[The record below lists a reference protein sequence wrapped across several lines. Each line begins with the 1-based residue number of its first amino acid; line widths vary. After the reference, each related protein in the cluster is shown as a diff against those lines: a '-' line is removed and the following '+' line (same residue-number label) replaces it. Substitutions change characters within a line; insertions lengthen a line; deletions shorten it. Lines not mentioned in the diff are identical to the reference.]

1 MEFAY
6 RIAIGGYTQEK
17 SIMNNHILML
27 VTSHNQIPG
36 HKATGI
42 WFEEFA
48 IPYNLFREQGYSITV
63 ASPQGGSAPIDPS
76 STPAGE
82 HRITY
87 AEALGRLQDTLPL
100 SEVQVEDYA
109 AIFLPGGHG
118 TMFDLPV
125 AAVGQV
131 IGFFADADKVIGA
144 VCHGPAGLVEA
155 RLADGTPVVTGK
167 RVTGFTNAE
176 EAAAQLTDH
185 MPFLLE
191 TRLAE
196 LGASFVAG
204 ALWADHV
211 EVDGKLVTGQN
222 PQSSTSAA
230 QAVLNLL
237 QPVVASS

>member
-1 MEFAY
+1 
-6 RIAIGGYTQEK
+6 
-17 SIMNNHILML
+17 MNNRILML

-48 IPYNLFREQGYSITV
+48 LPYQHFQEQGYSITV
-63 ASPQGGSAPIDPS
+63 ASPQGGPAPIDPGS
-76 STPAGE
+76 LPNDE
-82 HRITY
+82 QRIAH
-87 AEALGRLQDTLPL
+87 AEALRRLEDTLPL
-100 SEVQVEDYA
+100 SQVQVEDYA

-131 IGFFADADKVIGA
+131 IGAFADAGKVIGA

-155 RLADGTPVVTGK
+155 RRADGTPVVAGK
-167 RVTGFTNAE
+167 QVTGFTNAE
-176 EAAAQLTDH
+176 EAAAQLTAH

-191 TRLAE
+191 SRLAE
-196 LGASFVAG
+196 LGATFVPA

-211 EVDGKLVTGQN
+211 EVDGNLVTGQN
-222 PQSSTSAA
+222 PQSSASAA
-230 QAVLNLL
+230 QAVIRLL
-237 QPVVASS
+237 QPVLT